1 MFGGSVYADQLVF
14 GIRAVECEVEIQTAV
29 EELPLSTYFDGVA
42 DFRFQIFCKVVV
54 DGFHYAACRAG
65 LRRAGDADGK
75 VVADLCPGS
84 TNLAEAYPFGQVE
97 SFVENP

>member
-1 MFGGSVYADQLVF
+1 M
-14 GIRAVECEVEIQTAV
+14 
-29 EELPLSTYFDGVA
+29 
-42 DFRFQIFCKVVV
+42 
-54 DGFHYAACRAG
+54 GFHYAACRDG